1 MAYKVKK
8 SKRNS
13 SFSDLTGNI
22 VAYEEGRLSEPQTIK
37 LFQHLEN
44 TGLAYQLQG
53 MYGRMATSLIGAGL
67 IKPNPRYHSEDDVKR
82 LKQRNEIN
90 RAFSD
95 L

>member
-1 MAYKVKK
+1 MPIFKIKK
-8 SKRNS
+8 SKRN
-13 SFSDLTGNI
+13 FSDLTGNI
-22 VAYEEGRLSEPQTIK
+22 VAYEEGKLSEPQTIR

-53 MYGRMATSLIGAGL
+53 SYGRMTTSLIGAGL
-67 IKPNPRYHSEDDVKR
+67 IKPNPKYHSEADVKR
-82 LKQRNEIN
+82 LKQQNQIN